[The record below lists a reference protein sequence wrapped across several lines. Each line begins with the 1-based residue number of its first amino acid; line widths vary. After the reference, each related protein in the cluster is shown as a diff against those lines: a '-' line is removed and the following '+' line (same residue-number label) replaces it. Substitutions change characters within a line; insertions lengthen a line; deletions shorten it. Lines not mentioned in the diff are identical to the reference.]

1 MSNDVAILLDL
12 DNAVI
17 GAAEAHL
24 TFDINLILDYIKKLT
39 NGRLVFRRSYG
50 DWRQHQNM
58 PKVLAAAGFELQTTV
73 NQMSKNLADMQ
84 MVVDAMETL
93 IEGHDF
99 DTYVLVTGD
108 RDFMPLV
115 QALRKRGKVV
125 IGIGVKHT
133 SSKSLMNLCD
143 KYVFY
148 EDLIAGMQLQD
159 DQVEQLLKT
168 ALEDLLQNEPQAPA
182 SALKQ
187 TMHTLSNGSFNQSRF
202 GKMSFTRFLEK
213 YPHIVA
219 TTREDTTVYVRYPMA
234 AKVEEPPSEPP
245 PGQPMSE
252 AEVVKLIKEALDR
265 TLNSHERIRASV
277 LKEEMRNLSDGRF
290 DETLQ
295 GARSFGAW
303 LKRYPNVVALQQ
315 KGTTLYVGRP
325 TEVQQRM
332 ELHKEYQ
339 RVLKQHGIRVV
350 PAKQRLL
357 ILKEIITA
365 LQVESPQMWR
375 QIVETVYDK
384 YAEQTDLS
392 ISKSLINDVLRVAE
406 RAEVITVDSGSRAFS
421 TTTTDSLTIAGNKP
435 FQDAV
440 MRCDAAYLRAVQQ
453 LATPFDLEEAAIA
466 LYDTSGYARY
476 LKIVL
481 NHYGS
486 STGSNHHNAAAN

>member
-24 TFDINLILDYIKKLT
+24 TFDINLVMDYIKKLT

-148 EDLIAGMQLQD
+148 EDLLAGMQMQD
-159 DQVEQLLKT
+159 DQVEDLLK
-168 ALEDLLQNEPQAPA
+168 ASLEELLKENDMIPA

-187 TMHTLSNGSFNQSRF
+187 TMQTLSNGMFSQSRF
-202 GKMSFTRFLEK
+202 GRMSFTRFLEK
-213 YPHIVA
+213 YPHLVV
-219 TTREDTTVYVRYPMA
+219 TYREDTTVYAQLPAA
-234 AKVEEPPSEPP
+234 AKPEAPPVELLPS
-245 PGQPMSE
+245 QPMSE
-252 AEVVKLIKEALDR
+252 AEVTQLIKEALDNM
-265 TLNSHERIRASV
+265 LNSHDRVRASV
-277 LKEEMRNLSDGRF
+277 LKEEMRNLSQGRF
-290 DETLQ
+290 DEAQQ
-295 GARSFGAW
+295 GARSFGMW
-303 LKRYPNVVALQQ
+303 LKRYPNVVELQQ
-315 KGTTLYVGRP
+315 KGTTLYVARP
-325 TEVQQRM
+325 SEIQQRM

-339 RVLKQHGIRVV
+339 RGLKQSGLRPV
-350 PAKQRLL
+350 PAKLRLI
-357 ILKEIITA
+357 ILKDIIEA
-365 LQVESPQMWR
+365 LQAEPTQPWR
-375 QIVETVYDK
+375 QIVETSYNKHADQ
-384 YAEQTDLS
+384 ADLGV
-392 ISKSLINDVLRVAE
+392 SKSLINDVLRVAE
-406 RAEVITVDSGSRAFS
+406 RANVLNVDSGSRPFS
-421 TTTTDSLTIAGNKP
+421 TTAAVSLKIASSKL

-440 MRCDAAYLRAVQQ
+440 MRCDAAYLDAIQE
-453 LATPFDLEEAAIA
+453 LTLPFDLDEAAIA
-466 LYDTSGYARY
+466 LYEAAGHARY

-481 NHYGS
+481 NHYGQPLPDD
-486 STGSNHHNAAAN
+486 HNSQPA

>member
-159 DQVEQLLKT
+159 EQVEELLKSS
-168 ALEDLLQNEPQAPA
+168 LDSLLKDNDRAPA

-187 TMHTLSNGSFNQSRF
+187 TMQNLSNGSFSQSRF
-202 GKMSFTRFLEK
+202 GKMSFARFLEK
-213 YPHIVA
+213 YPDIV
-219 TTREDTTVYVRYPMA
+219 TTMREETTVYVRFPRA
-234 AKVEEPPSEPP
+234 SQEEALPIQLPSTE
-245 PGQPMSE
+245 PMSE
-252 AEVVKLIKEALDR
+252 SDVIKLIKDALDKA
-265 TLNSHERIRASV
+265 LNGHERVRASV
-277 LKEEMRNLSDGRF
+277 LKEAMRNLSDGRF
-290 DETLQ
+290 DEAQQ

-303 LKRYPNVVALQQ
+303 LKRYSSVVELQQ
-315 KGTTLYVGRP
+315 KGTTLYVARP
-325 TEVQQRM
+325 SEVQHKLA
-332 ELHKEYQ
+332 LHKAYQ
-339 RVLKQHGIRVV
+339 RLLKQHGIRVV
-350 PAKQRLL
+350 PAKLRLI
-357 ILKEIITA
+357 ILKEIITT
-365 LQVESPQMWR
+365 LQAESPQMWR
-375 QIVETVYDK
+375 QVVETVYDK
-384 YAEQTDLS
+384 YADQPELG
-392 ISKSLINDVLRVAE
+392 ISKSLINDALRVAD
-406 RAEVITVDSGSRAFS
+406 RANVIAVDSGNRAFS
-421 TTTTDSLTIAGNKP
+421 TTATITLKIAGSKT
-435 FQDAV
+435 FQDTV
-440 MRCDAAYLRAVQQ
+440 MRCDAAYLHTVQQ
-453 LATPFDLEEAAIA
+453 LESTFDLEEAAIA
-466 LYDTSGYARY
+466 LYDTPGYARY

-481 NHYGS
+481 SHYGLAD
-486 STGSNHHNAAAN
+486 HNMPTP

>member
-24 TFDINLILDYIKKLT
+24 TFDINLVLDYIKKLT

-50 DWRQHQNM
+50 DWRQHHNM

-143 KYVFY
+143 KYVYY
-148 EDLIAGMQLQD
+148 EDLLAGMQLQD
-159 DQVEQLLKT
+159 DQVEDLLKT
-168 ALEDLLQNEPQAPA
+168 ALEELLKENEAVPA

-187 TMHTLSNGSFNQSRF
+187 TMQTLSNGTFSQSRF
-202 GKMSFTRFLEK
+202 GKMSFTKFLEK
-213 YPHIVA
+213 YAHLV
-219 TTREDTTVYVRYPMA
+219 TTYREDTTVYVQHPVA
-234 AKVEEPPSEPP
+234 ARPEPP
-245 PGQPMSE
+245 PAEMLPSQPMSE
-252 AEVVKLIKEALDR
+252 AEVIKLIKEALDR
-265 TLNSHERIRASV
+265 TLNSHDRVRASV
-277 LKEEMRNLSDGRF
+277 LKEEMRNLSQGRF
-290 DETLQ
+290 DEAQQ
-295 GARSFGAW
+295 GARSFGMW
-303 LKRYPNVVALQQ
+303 LKRYPNVVELQQ
-315 KGTTLYVGRP
+315 KGTTLYVARP
-325 TEVQQRM
+325 SEVQQKM

-339 RVLKQHGIRVV
+339 RALKQHGLRTV
-350 PAKQRLL
+350 PAKLRLI
-357 ILKEIITA
+357 ILKEIIEA
-365 LQVESPQMWR
+365 LQAEPAQPWR
-375 QIVETVYDK
+375 QIVESIHDK
-384 YAEQTDLS
+384 HADEPDLGV
-392 ISKSLINDVLRVAE
+392 SKSLINDVLRIAE
-406 RAEVITVDSGSRAFS
+406 RANVLSVDSGSRAFS
-421 TTTTDSLTIAGNKP
+421 TTAGVSLKLASSKP

-440 MRCDAAYLRAVQQ
+440 MRCDAAYLDAI
-453 LATPFDLEEAAIA
+453 LELGLPFDLEEAAIA
-466 LYDTSGYARY
+466 LYDAATYARY
-476 LKIVL
+476 LKIAL
-481 NHYGS
+481 NHYGQQQPAP
-486 STGSNHHNAAAN
+486 GNRAA